1 MEDGQNGVI
10 IGYNISYYSVPGGT
24 ISNRATTDTSYDI
37 TGLNP
42 YTLYNVSVAAYTSVG
57 TGPFDS
63 IERRTDSSG

>member
-1 MEDGQNGVI
+1 M
-10 IGYNISYYSVPGGT
+10 PGGT

-37 TGLNP
+37 TGLDP

-63 IERRTDSSG
+63 IERRTDSSS